1 CGLGGQRV
9 WAGSRSEML
18 ERANTMKCLNCS
30 AEMMNNLVQT
40 RDDRISY
47 DMCEACG
54 SLWLDAGELDKMA
67 FQVEGSIEYCS
78 RDKVAGSRGPG
89 KNCPRCDDTAL
100 DPVSFIGSDIVLDR
114 CKNCGGFWLDGGELD
129 LVNRELEAKLVN
141 NVHLPYWYKRVRRK
155 SSETDFK
162 VDVPPIKGAER
173 ESATECTCPAC
184 GATLDLYTVFGI
196 KVEACSKC
204 KGILLDRNELRSLKD
219 KTSKG
224 SWQTLRWMDDEVE
237 AIDKTKAMPA
247 RRLCPRCEGTKMV
260 CAGFGDSKVIID
272 WCPKCQGVWL
282 DRDEF
287 QEIMQYLREKLD
299 KISSAEMRSKVL
311 EEIKEIWTGHEGKIS
326 EILDAK
332 AAISALLNITI
343 FEHPSLYR
351 FLAAF
356 SAATPIR

>member
-1 CGLGGQRV
+1 
-9 WAGSRSEML
+9 
-18 ERANTMKCLNCS
+18 
-30 AEMMNNLVQT
+30 
-40 RDDRISY
+40 
-47 DMCEACG
+47 
-54 SLWLDAGELDKMA
+54 
-67 FQVEGSIEYCS
+67 
-78 RDKVAGSRGPG
+78 
-89 KNCPRCDDTAL
+89 
-100 DPVSFIGSDIVLDR
+100 
-114 CKNCGGFWLDGGELD
+114 
-129 LVNRELEAKLVN
+129 VN